1 MTNDDEEKA
10 QPRTTTVTLG
20 EVIGPI
26 FEKAGSGDKDDPLD
40 PILNDDYDRDRLA
53 EAVSSY
59 AWMVARGYDPE
70 IIWDMLTSQDID
82 DDTISAAKAVVDR
95 GLHEACRRNGAD
107 DPE

>member
-1 MTNDDEEKA
+1 MTNDDAKKA

-59 AWMVARGYDPE
+59 A
-70 IIWDMLTSQDID
+70 
-82 DDTISAAKAVVDR
+82 
-95 GLHEACRRNGAD
+95 
-107 DPE
+107 